1 MTSGTE
7 LAKRAKRINSPTPV
21 VVHGSKEVQLYRI
34 EKKGDE
40 MVLVEYG
47 KKLRD
52 GDEITLVKICTCT
65 LKSSGKPRKSAL
77 CKTDMSQQLMLAV
90 VLDKDVDFEISSLQ

>member
-1 MTSGTE
+1 MTSGAE
-7 LAKRAKRINSPTPV
+7 LARGSKRINSPTPV
-21 VVHGSKEVQLYRI
+21 VVHGSKEVQLYRV

-40 MVLVEYG
+40 MILVEYG
-47 KKLRD
+47 RKLRE

-65 LKSSGKPRKSAL
+65 LKGSGRQRKSAL
-77 CKTDMSQQLMLAV
+77 CKTEMSQQLVLAV